1 MMKLIGREKELIGR
15 EKVDMTD
22 IGVALEW
29 ML

>member
-15 EKVDMTD
+15 EKVGMTD
-22 IGVALEW
+22 IDVALEW